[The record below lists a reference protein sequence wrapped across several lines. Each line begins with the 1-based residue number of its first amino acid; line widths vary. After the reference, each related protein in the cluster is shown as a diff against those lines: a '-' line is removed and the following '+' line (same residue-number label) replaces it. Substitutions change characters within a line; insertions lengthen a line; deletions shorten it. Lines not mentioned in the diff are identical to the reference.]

1 MDDRKENRIRHYC
14 KLLRLPAW
22 DTKDLLQYISVY
34 FDAPCSVEFMSIKT
48 KILKLDIMNVAE
60 RLIEYLEI
68 EERNFREY
76 KAQYSDTPD
85 DMIWLKVY
93 QEMDNFCK
101 LEIGEAKQHIID
113 QSINWQLIG
122 FIASIII
129 WILFFSIGQDINGTW
144 YAGILY
150 ASFFIW
156 NILFTS
162 LYHCL
167 GY

>member
-1 MDDRKENRIRHYC
+1 MDDRKKNRIRHYC

-22 DTKDLLQYISVY
+22 DTKDLLQYISIY

-93 QEMDNFCK
+93 QEMDKVITREISDAKAIANISAANRGCYVIVILIILLLVYFC
-101 LEIGEAKQHIID
+101 
-113 QSINWQLIG
+113 
-122 FIASIII
+122 
-129 WILFFSIGQDINGTW
+129 LF
-144 YAGILY
+144 
-150 ASFFIW
+150 
-156 NILFTS
+156 
-162 LYHCL
+162 
-167 GY
+167 